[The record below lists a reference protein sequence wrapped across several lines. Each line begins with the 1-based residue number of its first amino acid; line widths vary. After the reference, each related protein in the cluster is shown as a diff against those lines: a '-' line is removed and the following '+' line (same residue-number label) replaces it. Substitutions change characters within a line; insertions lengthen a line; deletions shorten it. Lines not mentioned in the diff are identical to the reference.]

1 VDNTSLT
8 RVRLIEYSD
17 GIGNRR
23 GMVDASMSV
32 GYEDVAST
40 REIVAT
46 CAHVVEWITCCSWN
60 RVESGKSA
68 GLQSDNLVR
77 VGWTCEPFVMLT
89 KLSIAALES
98 Q

>member
-1 VDNTSLT
+1 VDYTSLT

-40 REIVAT
+40 REIVAV
-46 CAHVVEWITCCSWN
+46 CAHVVEWITCRSWN
-60 RVESGKSA
+60 RVEGGKSPV
-68 GLQSDNLVR
+68 QMQCVQDYIVII
-77 VGWTCEPFVMLT
+77 W
-89 KLSIAALES
+89 
-98 Q
+98 